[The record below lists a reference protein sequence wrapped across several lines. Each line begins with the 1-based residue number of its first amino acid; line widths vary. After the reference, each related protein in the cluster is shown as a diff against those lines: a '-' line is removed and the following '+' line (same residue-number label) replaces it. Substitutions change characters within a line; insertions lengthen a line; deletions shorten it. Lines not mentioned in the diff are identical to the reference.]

1 MNPDHSKTKFIV
13 IEGIDGAGTTT
24 QSQLLVDWLVTR
36 GRKCS
41 LTAEPS
47 RGPVGLLLRQIL
59 SGRTIVVNDDGGH
72 RPIHNDVIALL
83 FAADRIDHL
92 DSEVLPLLDKSIN
105 VVSDRYYHS
114 SLTYQSLS
122 GDLSWIGTLNSR
134 ARTPDVTYLLDVPAD
149 QAATRRHRVR
159 SFDEIY
165 EVLET
170 QKKLEV
176 AYRSLPELLKDE
188 VIVIVDGNQD
198 PQAVHQAIKTDLAQ
212 RFGWS

>member
-1 MNPDHSKTKFIV
+1 MNPDHSKAKFIV

-24 QSQLLVDWLVTR
+24 QSHLLVDWLVAS
-36 GRKCS
+36 GRKS
-41 LTAEPS
+41 GLTAEPS
-47 RGPVGLLLRQIL
+47 GGPVGLLLRQIL
-59 SGRTIVVNDDGGH
+59 SGRTIVKNDDGSH
-72 RPIHNDVIALL
+72 RPLHNDVIALL

-92 DSEVLPLLDKSIN
+92 DSEVLPLLGKGIN

-122 GDLSWIGTLNSR
+122 GNLSWIGSLNSR
-134 ARTPDVTYLLDVPAD
+134 ARTPDVTFLLDVPAE
-149 QAATRRHRVR
+149 QAAARRHRVR

-165 EVLET
+165 EVFET

-188 VIVIVDGNQD
+188 SIIIVDGNQE
-198 PQAVHQAIKTDLAQ
+198 PQAVHQTIKTDLAQ

>member
-1 MNPDHSKTKFIV
+1 MKPDNSKAKFIV

-24 QSQLLVDWLVTR
+24 QSQLLVDWLATG
-36 GRKCS
+36 GRKS
-41 LTAEPS
+41 GLTAEPS

-59 SGRTIVVNDDGGH
+59 SGRTIVKNDDGSH
-72 RPIHNDVIALL
+72 RAIHNDVIALL

-92 DSEVLPLLDKSIN
+92 DSEVLPLLDKGII

-122 GDLSWIGTLNSR
+122 GDLSWISTLNSR
-134 ARTPDVTYLLDVPAD
+134 ARAPDVTYLLDIAAE
-149 QAATRRHRVR
+149 QAATRRQRVR

-165 EVLET
+165 EVPET

-176 AYRSLPELLKDE
+176 AYRSLPQLLKDE
-188 VIVIVDGNQD
+188 VIVIIDGNQG
-198 PQAVHQAIKTDLAQ
+198 PQAVHQAITADLAQ